1 MTRRIWLAIG
11 LSFVAMVAFAPSASA
26 HATLTST
33 EPAAGAI
40 LNNPPN
46 EIVLRFSEPVQVDDD
61 GVKVLDSAGTRVDG
75 GIIEQPDGRTVR
87 VPLSG
92 LADGGYVVAWKL
104 VSADGH
110 PIGGGFTWRV
120 GESSTAVDPSVVEA
134 ILAGQS
140 AASSVGFL
148 AGVMRFIVFGGLLL
162 LVGGGAFI
170 AALWPGGAGRP
181 SARRVLWW
189 SWGALVVAT
198 LLALGLQGAEVGGL
212 GLVDA
217 LKPSVINS
225 TLETTFGRAGMARIL
240 LLLPAAV
247 LLQLLPSASRAWWR
261 LLGAATGIGLL
272 LTPVLSGHAETGRW
286 VPLARAAD
294 LAHLAGGA
302 VWLGGLAMLLAVALR
317 SDVTDARTITE
328 RFSPVA
334 FGAVAVIVLS
344 GTFQSV
350 RQVATLDQ
358 LETPYGRLLIVKVVL
373 VLGLVGIASLTRAAL
388 QGRLVPGGLEP
399 MPAGPGAARQGEG
412 EEVSVLRRLVG
423 AEVVVAIFVLAVTAF
438 LVDANPGNATTIAA
452 GPFDETKVVDD
463 TLINVVVVPG
473 TVGPTDIHLY
483 VDDPGG
489 GLTPPVDATG
499 TLSLAS
505 AGIEAIDV
513 PFVDAGP
520 KHWSANDLDLP
531 IAGEWVLTVQV
542 FLTDVDTVSSTF
554 TVPIGGSQ

>member
-11 LSFVAMVAFAPSASA
+11 LSFIALLALAPSASA
-26 HATLTST
+26 HASLTST

-46 EIVLRFSEPVQVDDD
+46 EIVLRFSEPVQADDG
-61 GVKVLDSAGTRVDG
+61 GVKVLDSKGTRVDDG
-75 GIIEQPDGRTVR
+75 TVTQPDGRTVR
-87 VPLSG
+87 VPLDG
-92 LADGGYVVAWKL
+92 LGDGGYVVAWKV

-120 GESSTAVDPSVVEA
+120 GESSTAVDPSVVEDL
-134 ILAGQS
+134 LAGQS
-140 AASSVGFL
+140 SAGSVGFL
-148 AGVMRFIVFGGLLL
+148 AGVMRFIVFASLLL

-170 AALWPGGAGRP
+170 AALWPGGAERP
-181 SARRVLWW
+181 RARRLLWW

-198 LLALGLQGAEVGGL
+198 LLALGLQGADVGGL

-225 TLETTFGRAGMARIL
+225 TLETTFGKAGMARIL

-261 LLGAATGIGLL
+261 VLGAATAIGLL

-294 LAHLAGGA
+294 LVHLAGGA

-317 SDVTDARTITE
+317 SDVTDAKTITE

-350 RQVATLDQ
+350 RQVALLDQ
-358 LETPYGRLLIVKVVL
+358 LETPYGRLLIVKVVF
-373 VLGLVGIASLTRAAL
+373 VLGLIGVASLTRAAL
-388 QGRLVPGGLEP
+388 QGRLISGLDLLP
-399 MPAGPGAARQGEG
+399 VGPGAAREGEG
-412 EEVSVLRRLVG
+412 EDVGVLRRLVG
-423 AEVVVAIFVLAVTAF
+423 AEVAVAVLVLAVTAF
-438 LVDANPGNATTIAA
+438 LVDANPGHAATITA
-452 GPFDETKVVDD
+452 GPFDETHVVDD

-489 GLTPPVDATG
+489 GLAPPVDATA
-499 TLSLAS
+499 TFSLAS
-505 AGIEAIDV
+505 AGIDAIDV
-513 PFVDAGP
+513 PFADAGP
-520 KHWSANDLDLP
+520 SHWSANDLDLP